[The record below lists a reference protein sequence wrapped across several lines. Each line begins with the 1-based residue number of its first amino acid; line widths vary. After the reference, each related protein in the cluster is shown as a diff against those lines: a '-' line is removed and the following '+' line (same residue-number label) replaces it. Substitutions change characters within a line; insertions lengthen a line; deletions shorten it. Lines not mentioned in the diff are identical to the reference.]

1 MTQPIIQPFRGIMPE
16 IDPTA
21 FIAPGAVVVG
31 NVKIGAGASVWYGC
45 VLRGDDHWIEV
56 GEGSN
61 IQDGT
66 VVHVTLDEAPT
77 KIGKNVTIGHGARL
91 HGCTLEDDCLVG
103 IGAIVLDGAVVQ
115 SGAFVAAGA
124 LVAPGKTVKT
134 GELWGGSPARK
145 LRDLRDGDREYM
157 TFDAA
162 HYQRI
167 AKEYLQANG

>member
-1 MTQPIIQPFRGIMPE
+1 MTQPIIQPYRGIMPT

-31 NVKIGAGASVWYGC
+31 NVRIGAGASVWYGC

-56 GEGSN
+56 GDGSN

-66 VVHVTLDEAPT
+66 IVHVTLEEAPT
-77 KIGKNVTIGHGARL
+77 KIGKNVTVGHGARL
-91 HGCTLEDDCLVG
+91 HGCTLEDGCLVG
-103 IGAIVLDGAVVQ
+103 ISATVLDGAVVQ
-115 SGAFVAAGA
+115 AGSFVAAGA
-124 LVAPGKTVKT
+124 LVAPGKTVPS

-145 LRDLRDGDREYM
+145 LRDLREADREYM
-157 TFDAA
+157 VFDAA

-167 AKEYLQANG
+167 AQEYREAGA